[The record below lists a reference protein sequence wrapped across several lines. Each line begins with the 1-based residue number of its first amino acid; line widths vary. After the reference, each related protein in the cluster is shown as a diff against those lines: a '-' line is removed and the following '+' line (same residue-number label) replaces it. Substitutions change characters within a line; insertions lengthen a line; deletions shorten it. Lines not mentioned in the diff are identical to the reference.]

1 MVSVGDGGV
10 EMGFQKWQGVGS
22 ECGFLRDRARKNG
35 VSVGRD

>member
-22 ECGFLRDRARKNG
+22 ECGFLRDRAIKNG
-35 VSVGRD
+35 VSQ